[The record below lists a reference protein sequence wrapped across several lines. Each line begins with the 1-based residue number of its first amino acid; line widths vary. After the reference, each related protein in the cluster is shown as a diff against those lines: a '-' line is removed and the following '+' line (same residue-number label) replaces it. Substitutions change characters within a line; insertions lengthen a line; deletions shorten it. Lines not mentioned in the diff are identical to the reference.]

1 MITRCIVI
9 TITITTIAADALEP
23 RFRCTGFH
31 CWPNFIPP
39 HPHIVLVNMGMV
51 WCDGLYHFGY
61 TVIWDACTHLAVKEI
76 QVHLRSEIGEEWF
89 SLMYNKFIFH
99 SAIETINTI
108 SGMTTIQ
115 ILFFIEKENV
125 WVFFKSSKYHH
136 CTTWPLLE
144 VQWLFLSYTPLELLS
159 LSSRV
164 EEPFSHMILIPDPVY
179 PLLCLFISPLIF
191 SCLLSAR
198 FVFQRTLW

>member
-9 TITITTIAADALEP
+9 TITIITIAEVALEP
-23 RFRCTGFH
+23 RFRCIGFH

-51 WCDGLYHFGY
+51 WCDGLNHTGY
-61 TVIWDACTHLAVKEI
+61 TVTWNACTHLAVKEI
-76 QVHLRSEIGEEWF
+76 QVHLRSETGEEWF

-99 SAIETINTI
+99 SAIETINAI

-115 ILFFIEKENV
+115 ILFFNV
-125 WVFFKSSKYHH
+125 WFFLKLKISPLYHM
-136 CTTWPLLE
+136 TALRGTVTL
-144 VQWLFLSYTPLELLS
+144 PLELLS

-164 EEPFSHMILIPDPVY
+164 EEPFSHMILIHDPVY

>member
-51 WCDGLYHFGY
+51 WCDGLYQTGY
-61 TVIWDACTHLAVKEI
+61 TVIWNACTHLAVKEI

-108 SGMTTIQ
+108 SGMTTIR
-115 ILFFIEKENV
+115 ILFFYWKWKCV
-125 WVFFKSSKYHH
+125 GFLKSSKYHH

-164 EEPFSHMILIPDPVY
+164 EEPFSHMILIHDPVH

>member
-9 TITITTIAADALEP
+9 TITIITIAADALEP
-23 RFRCTGFH
+23 RFRCIGFH

-51 WCDGLYHFGY
+51 WCDGLYQTGY
-61 TVIWDACTHLAVKEI
+61 TVIWNACTHLAVKEI
-76 QVHLRSEIGEEWF
+76 QVHLRSETGEEWF

-115 ILFFIEKENV
+115 ILFSIEKENV

-164 EEPFSHMILIPDPVY
+164 EEPFSHMILIHDPVY

>member
-9 TITITTIAADALEP
+9 TITIITIAEVALEP
-23 RFRCTGFH
+23 RFRCIGFH

-51 WCDGLYHFGY
+51 WCDGLNHTGY
-61 TVIWDACTHLAVKEI
+61 TVTWNACTHLAVKEI
-76 QVHLRSEIGEEWF
+76 QVHLRSETGEEWF

-99 SAIETINTI
+99 SAIETINAI

-115 ILFFIEKENV
+115 ILFFNV
-125 WVFFKSSKYHH
+125 WFFLKLKISPLYHM
-136 CTTWPLLE
+136 TALRGTVTL
-144 VQWLFLSYTPLELLS
+144 PLELLS

-164 EEPFSHMILIPDPVY
+164 EEPFSHLILIPDPVY

-191 SCLLSAR
+191 SCLLSAC

>member
-115 ILFFIEKENV
+115 ILFFLLKMKMCGG
-125 WVFFKSSKYHH
+125 FKK
-136 CTTWPLLE
+136 LK
-144 VQWLFLSYTPLELLS
+144 
-159 LSSRV
+159 
-164 EEPFSHMILIPDPVY
+164 
-179 PLLCLFISPLIF
+179 ISPLYHVTA
-191 SCLLSAR
+191 LR
-198 FVFQRTLW
+198 GTVTLPF

>member
-9 TITITTIAADALEP
+9 TITIITIAADALEP
-23 RFRCTGFH
+23 RFRCIGFH

-76 QVHLRSEIGEEWF
+76 QVHLRSETGEEWF

-125 WVFFKSSKYHH
+125 WGFFKSSKYHH

>member
-9 TITITTIAADALEP
+9 TITIITIAADALEP
-23 RFRCTGFH
+23 RFRCIGFH

-51 WCDGLYHFGY
+51 WCDGLYQTGY
-61 TVIWDACTHLAVKEI
+61 TVIWNACTHLAVKEI
-76 QVHLRSEIGEEWF
+76 QVHLRSETGEEWF

-164 EEPFSHMILIPDPVY
+164 EEPFSHMILIHDPVY

>member
-9 TITITTIAADALEP
+9 TITIITIAADALEP
-23 RFRCTGFH
+23 RFRCIGFH

-51 WCDGLYHFGY
+51 WCDGLYQTGY
-61 TVIWDACTHLAVKEI
+61 TVIWNACTHLAVKEI
-76 QVHLRSEIGEEWF
+76 QVHLRSETGEEWF

>member
-76 QVHLRSEIGEEWF
+76 QVHLRSETGEEWF

-99 SAIETINTI
+99 SAIEIINTI

-125 WVFFKSSKYHH
+125 CVFFKSSKYHH

-164 EEPFSHMILIPDPVY
+164 EEPFSHMILIHDSVY

-191 SCLLSAR
+191 SCLLSAC

>member
-23 RFRCTGFH
+23 RFRCIGFH

-51 WCDGLYHFGY
+51 WCDGLYQTGY
-61 TVIWDACTHLAVKEI
+61 TVIWNACTHLAVKEI

-191 SCLLSAR
+191 SCLLSAC

>member
-115 ILFFIEKENV
+115 ILFFIENENV
-125 WVFFKSSKYHH
+125 W
-136 CTTWPLLE
+136 
-144 VQWLFLSYTPLELLS
+144 LFLKAQNITIVPRDRSKRYSDSSFLITPLELLS

-191 SCLLSAR
+191 SCLLSAC

>member
-136 CTTWPLLE
+136 CTTWLLLE

-164 EEPFSHMILIPDPVY
+164 EEPFSHMILIHDPVH

-191 SCLLSAR
+191 SCLLSAC

>member
-115 ILFFIEKENV
+115 ILFFLLKMKMCG
-125 WVFFKSSKYHH
+125 VFKKLKISPLYHV
-136 CTTWPLLE
+136 TSLRGTVTL
-144 VQWLFLSYTPLELLS
+144 PLELLS

-191 SCLLSAR
+191 SCLLSAC

>member
-76 QVHLRSEIGEEWF
+76 QVQLRSEIGDEWF

-115 ILFFIEKENV
+115 ILFFLLKMKMCG
-125 WVFFKSSKYHH
+125 VFKKLKISPLYHV
-136 CTTWPLLE
+136 TALRGT
-144 VQWLFLSYTPLELLS
+144 VTPLELLS

-191 SCLLSAR
+191 SCLLSAC